1 MSTSV
6 CGRLALNSSWHPSR
20 SRKYTFGTSSDA
32 IPTWLLAIAAYL
44 SSLAGK
50 AIPCVERSGHGHGR
64 KNVSIELKD
73 DRAALRQEAANKV
86 INHNSRR
93 VEEMYRRPLPGREQH
108 MRLRPVEACLVAW
121 TGTLH
126 PPSLQC
132 ASERSSLE
140 KDKVTATAGN
150 GETGLQSTVADQ
162 GERCSARPESY
173 P

>member
-1 MSTSV
+1 M
-6 CGRLALNSSWHPSR
+6 
-20 SRKYTFGTSSDA
+20 
-32 IPTWLLAIAAYL
+32 
-44 SSLAGK
+44 
-50 AIPCVERSGHGHGR
+50 
-64 KNVSIELKD
+64 SIELKD

-93 VEEMYRRPLPGREQH
+93 LEEMYRRPLPGREQH

-150 GETGLQSTVADQ
+150 GETGLQSTVGRSRRAVLCTPRILPMKPRPLNNPTGAMRQAAD
-162 GERCSARPESY
+162 GERKLLTR
-173 P
+173 